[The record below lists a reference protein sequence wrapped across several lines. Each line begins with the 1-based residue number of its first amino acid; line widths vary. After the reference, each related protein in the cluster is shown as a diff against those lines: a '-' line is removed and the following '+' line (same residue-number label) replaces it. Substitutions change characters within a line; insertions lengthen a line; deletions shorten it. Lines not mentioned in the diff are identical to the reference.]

1 LRVVSVTENVTPTW
15 TVAGG
20 FVSELVAPSEIDRR
34 MGEIADRIAG
44 HAPITMRVTKEAI
57 RRLLN
62 AGLPAGDDL
71 ARACYGSKDFRIG
84 IEAFVAKRPPEW
96 TGE

>member
-1 LRVVSVTENVTPTW
+1 
-15 TVAGG
+15 
-20 FVSELVAPSEIDRR
+20 
-34 MGEIADRIAG
+34 
-44 HAPITMRVTKEAI
+44 MRVTKEAI